1 MEFRKVRNYAN
12 FAIISLVLGLIIFTI
27 FSIYLKK
34 VTLGLIIFFISLGL
48 FIYFIVSYKCPD
60 CESKLFFSCFNK
72 KIKVCPKCQARLR
85 K

>member
-1 MEFRKVRNYAN
+1 MFKKDKDITLMEFRKVRNYAN

-34 VTLGLIIFFISLGL
+34 VTLGLIIFFYIPWTFYIFYSELQ
-48 FIYFIVSYKCPD
+48 VS
-60 CESKLFFSCFNK
+60 
-72 KIKVCPKCQARLR
+72 RLW